1 MDELITTRHNHLID
15 PFVHVWHGEVA
26 VYLFLGGVV
35 AGLMALTGVWLL
47 LKSDEPR
54 SLHLSL
60 LPWTAPILL
69 SVGML
74 FLWLDLENPF
84 NAIRFY
90 FVLKPTSPMSWGS
103 WILLAI
109 YPAAILMAWFTTPD
123 AIRKQVMAFVDERVN
138 WLSGFAVTADKWI
151 LANGKTVAWINVIG
165 GASLGLY
172 TGLLLGTMAARPL
185 WNSAILG
192 PLFLTSGLSTGAAY
206 MLLYSLKDKERLFL
220 TRLDMGLILVEL
232 TLLGLWIMGLASAG
246 TVSQEAVAVI
256 VSGAYAPAF
265 WGLVIGIG
273 LVGPFVGELM
283 EQYQGHTPGRLAAF
297 LVLIGGFALRWI
309 IVYAGQHSGFASS
322 AAALF

>member
-15 PFVHVWHGEVA
+15 PSVHVWHGEVA
-26 VYLFLGGVV
+26 AYLFLGGVV
-35 AGLMALTGVWLL
+35 AGLMALTGLWLL
-47 LKSDEPR
+47 LKRDEPR
-54 SLHLSL
+54 SAHLSL

-69 SVGML
+69 SAGMF

-84 NAIRFY
+84 NAYRFY

-109 YPAAILMAWFTTPD
+109 YPASIMMAWLTTPNT
-123 AIRKQVMAFVDERVN
+123 IRERVLGFIETRSRV
-138 WLSGFAVTADKWI
+138 LSRLAEATDEWI
-151 LANGKTVAWINVIG
+151 LDNGRNVAWINVAAG
-165 GASLGLY
+165 VGLGIY

-206 MLLYSLKDKERLFL
+206 MLLYALKDKERVFF
-220 TRLDMGLILVEL
+220 TRLDMGLIMAEL
-232 TLLGLWIMGLASAG
+232 TLLAIWLIGMATGGAL
-246 TVSQEAVAVI
+246 SQEAMDLI

-265 WGLVIGIG
+265 WGLVVGIG
-273 LVGPFVGELM
+273 LVGPFLGDWM
-283 EQYQGHTPGRLAAF
+283 EQAQGHIPGRMAAF
-297 LVLIGGFALRWI
+297 LVLVGGFALRWI

>member
-1 MDELITTRHNHLID
+1 MDELITTRQNHLID
-15 PFVHVWHGEVA
+15 PFVHVWHYEVA

-35 AGLMALTGVWLL
+35 AGLMALTGLWLL
-47 LKSDEPR
+47 QREDEPR

-69 SVGML
+69 SVGMF

-84 NAIRFY
+84 NTLRFY
-90 FVLKPTSPMSWGS
+90 FVFKPTSPMSWGS

-109 YPAAILMAWFTTPD
+109 YPASILMAWLTTPD
-123 AIRKQVMAFVDERVN
+123 AIRERVMGLVEERLN
-138 WLSGFAVTADKWI
+138 WLSSFAVAADEWI
-151 LANGKTVAWINVIG
+151 LANGKTVAWINVVG

-206 MLLYSLKDKERLFL
+206 MLLYALKDKERVFF

-232 TLLGLWIMGLASAG
+232 TLLGIWLIGLGSAG
-246 TVSQEAVAVI
+246 AVSQEAMALI

-265 WGLVIGIG
+265 WGLVVGVG
-273 LVGPFVGELM
+273 LIGPFVGDWM
-283 EQYQGHTPGRLAAF
+283 EQHQGHIPGRLAAL
-297 LVLIGGFALRWI
+297 LVLVGGFALRWI
-309 IVYAGQHSGFASS
+309 VVYAGQHSGFDSS
-322 AAALF
+322 DRYE